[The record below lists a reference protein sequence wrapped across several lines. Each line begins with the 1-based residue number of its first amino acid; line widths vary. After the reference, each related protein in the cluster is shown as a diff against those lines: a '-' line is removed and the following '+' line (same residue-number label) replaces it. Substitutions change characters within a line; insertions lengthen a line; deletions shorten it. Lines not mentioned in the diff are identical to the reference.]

1 MNRNV
6 TILPSLGASTRGDK
20 QLRSLLE
27 QIMQS
32 PSVDQSMKETCKSIL
47 DGKRPVRSLLEEKDF
62 TELMRKGVG
71 IMQKKL
77 EGMSEQEKVQLKN
90 KSIDEAERMDYLA

>member
-1 MNRNV
+1 MNSLVYLSDNWLLRRCPFGFDVAYVPFGWARPLWVVHTRN
-6 TILPSLGASTRGDK
+6 PYKMLG
-20 QLRSLLE
+20 
-27 QIMQS
+27 
-32 PSVDQSMKETCKSIL
+32 SVRPTCWSN
-47 DGKRPVRSLLEEKDF
+47 RPKDF